1 MNILEVENL
10 SVNFGGVKAVNNVS
24 LTVEKGKITSIIGP
38 NGAGKTTFF
47 NLVSGVIPPVSGKI
61 IFDGED
67 ITKLSQYEISHKGIS
82 RTFQNIRLFNQL
94 SNLQNV
100 QSALDARAHYNIF
113 EAFLGLP
120 GKRKVDKENREK
132 SMYYLEIVGMA
143 DVADGRP
150 NSLPYGMQRRLE
162 LARALASNPKLLLL
176 DEPAA
181 GLNPAEV
188 EEFIELIEKV
198 RKLFDITILLIDHRL
213 KVVHTLSDKI
223 YVLNFGEL
231 LAQGTSEEIRDN
243 PEVIRAYMGEE
254 DKE

>member
-10 SVNFGGVKAVNNVS
+10 SVHFGGVKAVQNVS

-47 NLVSGVIPPVSGKI
+47 NLVSGVIPPASGRI

-67 ITKLSQYEISHKGIS
+67 ITNLSQYEISHKGIS

-94 SNLQNV
+94 NILQNV

-132 SMYYLEIVGMA
+132 SRYYLEIVGMEA
-143 DVADGRP
+143 LAEERP

-188 EEFIELIEKV
+188 EEFIALIK
-198 RKLFDITILLIDHRL
+198 KIQSLFDITILLIDHRL
-213 KVVHTLSDKI
+213 KVVHTLSDQI
-223 YVLNFGEL
+223 YVLDFGQL
-231 LAQGTSEEIRDN
+231 LAKGTSEEISRNKD
-243 PEVIRAYMGEE
+243 VIRAYMGEE
-254 DKE
+254 DEE

>member
-10 SVNFGGVKAVNNVS
+10 SVHFGGVKAVQDVS
-24 LTVEKGKITSIIGP
+24 LTAEKGKITSIIGP

-47 NLVSGVIPPVSGKI
+47 NLVSGVIPPASGRI

-67 ITKLSQYEISHKGIS
+67 ITKLKQHEISHKGIS

-113 EAFLGLP
+113 EALLGLP

-132 SMYYLEIVGMA
+132 SRYYLEVVGMDA
-143 DVADGRP
+143 VAEDRP

-162 LARALASNPKLLLL
+162 LARALASSPKLLLL

-181 GLNPAEV
+181 GLNPVEV
-188 EEFIELIEKV
+188 EGFIELIMKIQH
-198 RKLFDITILLIDHRL
+198 LFNMTILLIEHRL
-213 KVVHTLSDKI
+213 KVVHTLSDQI

-231 LAQGTSEEIRDN
+231 LAKGTSEEISN
-243 PEVIRAYMGEE
+243 NNEVICAYMGEE
-254 DKE
+254 DEE